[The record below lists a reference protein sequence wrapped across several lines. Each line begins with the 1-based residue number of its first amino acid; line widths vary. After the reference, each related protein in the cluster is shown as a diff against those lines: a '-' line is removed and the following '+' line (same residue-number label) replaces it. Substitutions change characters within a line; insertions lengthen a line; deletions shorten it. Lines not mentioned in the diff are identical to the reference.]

1 MLSIKDNVQ
10 SELILY
16 TMEDLV
22 PENSLFRKINKYI
35 DFSFIYD
42 EVKGMYCENNG
53 RPSIDP
59 VVLFKLVFIQAL
71 DGLKSMRKTC
81 EKIKVDVEY
90 RWFLGIP
97 FGKDTPHYSTF
108 SQNYI
113 RRFKGSDIFEKIF
126 VNIVEQAIKY
136 NLVRG
141 ETFFTDSTHKRAN
154 ANKNK
159 FHEEVQEI
167 VHERKQWIEQEINEE
182 RRKQGK
188 KEFEF
193 TKKIEEKKVK
203 ISDTD
208 SESGYYHRDNKEKG
222 FMYLDHRT
230 VDSKANIIVDC
241 YVTKGNVHDSVPFI
255 DRAEYI
261 KNKYGFNIKE
271 WALDSGYDTLDIK
284 KYFEDNNIFGVIAY
298 RSYGQGSTT
307 IRRYKFIY
315 NKEKDYY
322 ICPETG
328 IILPYTGRIDRDGY
342 KYYSNR
348 QNCSNCS
355 KIDGCCKSQGYRV
368 IRRHIE
374 EEINEKARERRL
386 SERGKE
392 LYKLRQE
399 KIERSFADSKQNHGY
414 RYAMYKGIEK
424 NQNYT
429 WLICCA
435 QNMKNIVTKI
445 TKNRKK
451 SGNTPCNTPFFSKNI
466 LLNLTIT
473 FLRNI
478 CENPRKFSGVCQQS
492 DKKSG
497 IATFLAFLNI
507 LIFFPIYY

>member
-1 MLSIKDNVQ
+1 MLSKKENIQN
-10 SELILY
+10 ELILK

-22 PENSLFRKINKYI
+22 PEDSLFRKINKYI

-42 EVKGMYCENNG
+42 EVKELYCEDNG

-59 VVLFKLVFIQAL
+59 VVLFKLVFIVAL

-81 EKIKVDVEY
+81 EKIKVDAEY

-97 FGKDTPHYSTF
+97 FGYDTPHYSTF

-113 RRFKGSDIFEKIF
+113 RRFKGTDIFEKIF

-136 NLVRG
+136 NLVKG
-141 ETFFTDSTHKRAN
+141 ETFFTDSTHKKAN

-159 FHEEVQEI
+159 FHEEIQQV
-167 VHERKQWIEQEINEE
+167 VHERKEWLEKEINQE
-182 RRKQGK
+182 RIKQGK
-188 KEFEF
+188 KEFDF
-193 TKKIEEKKVK
+193 TEKVEEKKVK
-203 ISDTD
+203 VSNTD

-230 VDSKANIIVDC
+230 VDSKCNIIVDC
-241 YVTKGNVHDSVPFI
+241 HVTKGNIHDSVPFI

-261 KNKYGFNIKE
+261 RNKFGFNIKE

-284 KYFEDNNIFGVIAY
+284 KYFEDNKIFGVIAY
-298 RSYGQGSTT
+298 RSYQQGNTT
-307 IRRYKFIY
+307 IRKYKFHY
-315 NKEKDYY
+315 DKENDWY

-328 IILPYTGRIDRDGY
+328 VILPYTGRVDREGY

-348 QNCSNCS
+348 GNCLGCS
-355 KIDGCCKSQGYRV
+355 EIEGCCKSQGYRI
-368 IRRHIE
+368 IRRHIKE
-374 EEINEKARERRL
+374 ELNEIARERRL

-392 LYKLRQE
+392 LYKLRKE
-399 KIERSFADSKQNHGY
+399 KIERSFADSKQNHGF

-429 WLICCA
+429 WLICAA

-445 TKNRKK
+445 TKGIKNGPNNGSKL
-451 SGNTPCNTPFFSKNI
+451 SNLFEDIILMFHNLNFLKNI
-466 LLNLTIT
+466 LKTPDCFLGFVNTLRLAKASLRLLT
-473 FLRNI
+473 
-478 CENPRKFSGVCQQS
+478 K
-492 DKKSG
+492 
-497 IATFLAFLNI
+497 
-507 LIFFPIYY
+507 

>member
-1 MLSIKDNVQ
+1 MLSKKENIQN
-10 SELILY
+10 EFILK
-16 TMEDLV
+16 TMEELV
-22 PENSLFRKINKYI
+22 PQDSLFRKIDKYI
-35 DFSFIYD
+35 DFSFIYE
-42 EVKGMYCENNG
+42 EVKDLYCENNG

-59 VVLFKLVFIQAL
+59 VVLFKLVFIQAI

-81 EKIKVDVEY
+81 EKIKFDAEY
-90 RWFLGIP
+90 IWFLGIP
-97 FGKDTPHYSTF
+97 FGYNTPHYSTF

-113 RRFKGSDIFEKIF
+113 RRFKGTDIFEKIF

-136 NLVRG
+136 NLVKG
-141 ETFFTDSTHKRAN
+141 ETFFTDSTHKKAN

-159 FHEEVQEI
+159 FHEEIKQV
-167 VHERKQWIEQEINEE
+167 VHERKEWLEQEINGE

-193 TKKIEEKKVK
+193 EDKIEEKKIKV
-203 ISDTD
+203 SNTD

-261 KNKYGFNIKE
+261 KHKYGFNIKE

-298 RSYGQGSTT
+298 RSYQQGNTE
-307 IRRYKFIY
+307 IRKYRFEY
-315 NKEKDYY
+315 NKENDYY
-322 ICPETG
+322 VCPETG
-328 IILPYTGRIDRDGY
+328 AILPYTGRVDRNGY
-342 KYYSNR
+342 KYYSDR
-348 QNCSNCS
+348 MNCENCPNIE
-355 KIDGCCKSQGYRV
+355 KCCKAQGYRI
-368 IRRHIE
+368 IRRHIKE
-374 EEINEKARERRL
+374 ELNENARERRL

-392 LYKLRQE
+392 LYKLRKE

-429 WLICCA
+429 WLICAA
-435 QNMKNIVTKI
+435 QNMKNIVNKI
-445 TKNRKK
+445 TKSKK
-451 SGNTPCNTPFFSKNI
+451 KCPINGTKLLKFSKNI
-466 LLNLTIT
+466 FNNLILAI
-473 FLRNI
+473 FKKYRQ
-478 CENPRKFSGVCQQS
+478 NPR
-492 DKKSG
+492 
-497 IATFLAFLNI
+497 
-507 LIFFPIYY
+507 IFFWGLSIV